1 MTQGVRVSAC
11 ARCGWEGLP
20 KRYWCPRCGSD
31 DVADALAL
39 SGRVEETTVLE
50 RAAGHGRVDVSI
62 GLVRLPGGGVIVAR
76 LEPGAVTETN
86 VQLLDDA
93 GAAVARGA

>member
-1 MTQGVRVSAC
+1 M
-11 ARCGWEGLP
+11 
-20 KRYWCPRCGSD
+20 
-31 DVADALAL
+31 
-39 SGRVEETTVLE
+39 LE
-50 RAAGHGRVDVSI
+50 RAAGHGPVDVAI

-76 LEPGAVTETN
+76 LEPGAVTG

>member
-1 MTQGVRVSAC
+1 VIEGVRVSAC
-11 ARCGWEGLP
+11 ARCDWEELP
-20 KRYWCPRCGSD
+20 LRYWCPRCGSD
-31 DVADALAL
+31 DVADTRAPA
-39 SGRVEETTVLE
+39 GRVEETIVLE
-50 RAAGHGRVDVSI
+50 RAAGHGPVDVAI

-76 LEPGAVTETN
+76 LEPGAVTG